1 MPRKFYF
8 SSQASRPLMREGREF
23 KFVSLSIMGGRVSGV
38 FDTEDETDQ
47 AILDRAVAAKVGI
60 SAMSEADAQ
69 IAKKKLTD
77 SRQPSIR
84 SSHDVSK
91 PRLARSSAGELLPGI
106 PIDGAGSA
114 EFAGKKADAQP
125 TGEITMPRVMSMVR
139 VGHVKPPQP
148 FADGERLTIRG
159 KK

>member
-1 MPRKFYF
+1 MPRHYFF
-8 SSQASRPLMREGREF
+8 SSSASRPIVLEGRTY
-23 KFVSLSIMGGRVSGV
+23 KFVSLSILGGRISGV
-38 FDTEDETDQ
+38 FDSDDPEDV
-47 AILDRAVAAKVGI
+47 AILQRAVTRKVGI
-60 SAMSEADAQ
+60 SEISEAEAEK
-69 IAKKKLTD
+69 AGKALRA